1 MIDPQ
6 EFTWQSERYRR
17 QRITSWDEV
26 AEHKSIH
33 GSAST
38 SYHRRLQEIY
48 QFHVASGQRVIEIGC
63 SEGDLLASTHPS
75 YGLGIDFSAN
85 MIQRARQRHPE
96 LDFVCA
102 DGLSFT
108 AEEPFDVIILSD
120 LVNDVWDVQTLLEHI
135 RSYSHTGSRVFINY
149 YSRLWTPG
157 LKLAGYF
164 GLAQQLLEQSWL
176 VKQDIQNLLG
186 LAGFEVIFA
195 SNEVLLP
202 LPFPLIKDFC
212 NQFLV
217 RLWPFNHLA
226 VTNLVVA
233 RPRPGL
239 IDHPISKPPSVTVV
253 VPARNE
259 VGNIQNIFERLP
271 QMGSRT
277 ELLFVEGN
285 SKDDTY
291 QEIER
296 QIQLHPDVESKLF
309 KQTGKGKGDA
319 VRLGFQQAQG
329 DILMILDADLTVP
342 PEYLPRFYQALVS
355 GTGEFINGVRLVYP
369 MEKQAMRLANFLG
382 NKFFSLAFS
391 WLLGQP
397 VKDTLCGTKVLYKE
411 DYLKIA
417 NNHAYFG
424 DFDQFGD
431 FDLLLGAAKLHLKIV
446 DLPIR
451 YNERTYGTTN
461 IQRWKH
467 GWLLLRMACFAAFR
481 LKFK

>member
-1 MIDPQ
+1 MNELSDHQ
-6 EFTWQSERYRR
+6 EFTSQSERYRQ
-17 QRITSWDEV
+17 QRIAFWDQV

-33 GSAST
+33 GSASI
-38 SYHRRLQEIY
+38 SYHRRLQEVY

-63 SEGDLLASTHPS
+63 SEGDLLASVHPS

-96 LDFVCA
+96 LDFLCA

-108 AEEPFDVIILSD
+108 AEKPFDVIILSD

-135 RSYSHTGSRVFINY
+135 RSYSHTGSRLIINY
-149 YSRLWTPG
+149 YSRLWTPV
-157 LKLAGYF
+157 LKLAGVF

-186 LAGFEVIFA
+186 LAGFEVIFT

-202 LPFPLIKDFC
+202 LPFPLIEDFC
-212 NQFLV
+212 NQFMV

-226 VTNLVVA
+226 LTNLVIA

-239 IDHPISKPPSVTVV
+239 FDQPISKPPSVTVV

-259 VGNIQNIFERLP
+259 AGNIQNIFERLP
-271 QMGSRT
+271 RMGSHT
-277 ELLFVEGN
+277 ELLFVEGG

-291 QEIER
+291 EEINR
-296 QIQLHPDVESKLF
+296 QIQLHPDVDSKLF

-342 PEYLPRFYQALVS
+342 PECLPRFYQALVS
-355 GTGEFINGVRLVYP
+355 GAGRVHQRRAPGLPDGKT
-369 MEKQAMRLANFLG
+369 
-382 NKFFSLAFS
+382 S
-391 WLLGQP
+391 
-397 VKDTLCGTKVLYKE
+397 
-411 DYLKIA
+411 
-417 NNHAYFG
+417 HAPS
-424 DFDQFGD
+424 QFPG
-431 FDLLLGAAKLHLKIV
+431 
-446 DLPIR
+446 
-451 YNERTYGTTN
+451 
-461 IQRWKH
+461 
-467 GWLLLRMACFAAFR
+467 
-481 LKFK
+481 